1 MPERS
6 GQRRESVMRT
16 KQEVLNIVVPHARLI
31 AAEPNRMVCAFQIND
46 ELISLYGPQ
55 VMPCFIGAM
64 IPQGVALDSPIGR
77 NLYKVSQLI
86 EFNPWVKE
94 YLCEDILFLDDL
106 QAIHDSY
113 DIDSWIVKLKAVSD
127 SNGLN
132 FPEA

>member
-1 MPERS
+1 
-6 GQRRESVMRT
+6 MRT

-113 DIDSWIVKLKAVSD
+113 DIDS
-127 SNGLN
+127 
-132 FPEA
+132 